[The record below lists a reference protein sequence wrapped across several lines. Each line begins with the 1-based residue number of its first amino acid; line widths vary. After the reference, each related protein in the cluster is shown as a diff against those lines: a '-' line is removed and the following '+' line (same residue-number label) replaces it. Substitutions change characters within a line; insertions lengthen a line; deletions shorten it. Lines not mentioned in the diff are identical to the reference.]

1 MGATGTSAKL
11 GFVFQEEVFGV
22 DTEETCSQMPAVGL
36 EVELLKHKE
45 DVLSA

>member
-1 MGATGTSAKL
+1 MDATGTSAKL
-11 GFVFQEEVFGV
+11 GFVFQEVFGV